1 MKKLAVIGRG
11 TIGCVSALK
20 LKLHFPEAEV
30 QWHYDPS
37 IKPQSVG
44 EGTTL
49 SLPHLLRQTMG
60 FSPKEFD
67 KVDGYVKTGIFKDG
81 WAQDGSKFLHDFPS
95 PTVAL
100 HFNAV
105 KMQDYIFD
113 RVKDHV
119 TTLEHNVTADDVDAD
134 YIIDCSG
141 RPKNFDKHFMSGFIP
156 VNSVYVTQCFWDAP
170 KFSHTL
176 TIARP
181 YGWVFG
187 IPLQNRCS
195 IGYMYNKEI
204 NTLEEVEEDVKAV
217 FSDYGLTPSDTTNSF
232 SFNNYYKKKNF
243 SKRGCANGNAS
254 FFLEPLEAMTFGM
267 GSSVL
272 DGAMDYIA
280 GTRSLESLNDEY
292 TRLVANV
299 ERIIMMHYFAGS
311 KYKTDFWDFA
321 QERGEMCMSYS
332 KYSKAFCDM
341 VSNARPRPTFGNYPE
356 DIFNSGQASQD
367 FLELNQLWWSGS
379 FCQNLDGLG
388 IRSRLE
394 SVLGIT
400 SEEKLIAAE

>member
-11 TIGCVSALK
+11 TVGCVSALK

-37 IKPQSVG
+37 IQPQSVG

-49 SLPHLLRQTMG
+49 ILPSLLRETMG
-60 FSPKEFD
+60 FGPRDFE

-95 PTVAL
+95 PAVAL

-105 KMQDYIFD
+105 KMQDYIFE

-141 RPKNFDKHFMSGFIP
+141 RPKNFDDHFMSGFIP
-156 VNSVYVTQCFWDAP
+156 VNSVHVTQCFWDAP

-195 IGYMYNKEI
+195 IGYMYNKDI
-204 NTLEEVEEDVKAV
+204 NTLEEVKDDVKAI

-243 SKRGCANGNAS
+243 NERGCTNGNAS

-267 GSSVL
+267 ASTVL
-272 DGAMDYIA
+272 DGAMDSIC
-280 GTRSLESLNDEY
+280 GIRSVDSLNNEY
-292 TRLVANV
+292 ARLVANV

-311 KYKTDFWDFA
+311 KYKTGFWDFA

-332 KYSKAFCDM
+332 KYNRAFCDM
-341 VSNARPRPTFGNYPE
+341 VSNARSRPTFGNYPE
-356 DIFNSGQASQD
+356 DILDSGQASLD
-367 FLELNQLWWSGS
+367 FLELNNLWWSGS

-394 SVLGIT
+394 GVLGVNQA
-400 SEEKLIAAE
+400 SSVAAE

>member
-11 TIGCVSALK
+11 TVGCVSALK

-49 SLPHLLRQTMG
+49 TLPRILNETLG
-60 FSPKEFD
+60 FGPREFE

-81 WAQDGSKFLHDFPS
+81 WSQDGNKFTHDFPS
-95 PTVAL
+95 PLVAL

-105 KMQDYIFD
+105 KMQDYIFE
-113 RVKDHV
+113 RLKDHV
-119 TTLEHNVTADDVDAD
+119 KTFEQNVTSEDIDAD
-134 YIIDCSG
+134 YVIDCSG
-141 RPKNFDKHFMSGFIP
+141 RPKDFENHSMSSYIP
-156 VNSVYVTQCFWDAP
+156 VNSVHVTQCFWDGP

-195 IGYMYNKEI
+195 IGYMYNKDI
-204 NTLEEVEEDVKAV
+204 NTLDEVKEDVKAI

-232 SFNNYYKKKNF
+232 SFNNYYKNKNF
-243 SKRGCANGNAS
+243 NERGCANGNAS
-254 FFLEPLEAMTFGM
+254 FFLEPLEALTFGM
-267 GSSVL
+267 AAVVL
-272 DGAMDYIA
+272 EGALDQIA
-280 GTRSLESLNDEY
+280 GFRSPQDLNFEY
-292 TRLVANV
+292 ARLISNA

-311 KYKTDFWDFA
+311 KYTTDFWDFA
-321 QERGEMCMSYS
+321 QEKGEMCMSNS
-332 KYSKAFCDM
+332 KHNKAFCDM
-341 VSNARPRPTFGNYPE
+341 VANAEPRPDFGNFPE
-356 DIFNSGQASQD
+356 HIFNSGEASQE
-367 FLELNQLWWSGS
+367 FLELNRLWWSGS

-388 IRSRLE
+388 IRSQLE
-394 SVLGIT
+394 KVIGVNQK
-400 SEEKLIAAE
+400 SEKAA